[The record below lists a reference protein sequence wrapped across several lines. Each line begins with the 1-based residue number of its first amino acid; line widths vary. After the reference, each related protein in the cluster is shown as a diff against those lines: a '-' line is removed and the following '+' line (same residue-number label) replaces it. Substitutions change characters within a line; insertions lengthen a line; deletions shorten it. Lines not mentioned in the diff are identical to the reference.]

1 MQWGVPMNWALRR
14 GLVQGVWPARSDGAD
29 TLLTMTSTTNAQEL
43 GRLRTA
49 REDAAERFAKQMK
62 LLEQLESTA
71 GELAKVTDKWN
82 GQLAALAELA
92 GSPAAAA
99 DLSGLAKSDIE
110 AAVKATDKAAVDAA
124 VEAAKPATRRRRS
137 SGAGGGGAQPGGGAT

>member
-1 MQWGVPMNWALRR
+1 
-14 GLVQGVWPARSDGAD
+14 
-29 TLLTMTSTTNAQEL
+29 
-43 GRLRTA
+43 
-49 REDAAERFAKQMK
+49 MK

-71 GELAKVTDKWN
+71 GELAKVSDKWN

-110 AAVKATDKAAVDAA
+110 AAVKATDKAAVAAA

-137 SGAGGGGAQPGGGAT
+137 SAGGAAAGGSRTQAGGGAT